1 MVVVPNVFLSPTQNL
16 CSILIFTV
24 GYMKFLQLENL
35 GETAISPSGAL
46 FEAWGDEVHFGDLIT
61 LEFQNILVGSTF
73 FCVNDKGSGCFMR
86 NKYTIHIKPIY
97 LYLTN

>member
-1 MVVVPNVFLSPTQNL
+1 MLDTNIYSWLHEISLTRA
-16 CSILIFTV
+16 
-24 GYMKFLQLENL
+24 KL

-97 LYLTN
+97 LYLGTN